1 MSCTCDDIQHP
12 RPLDI
17 QPGLSRLQR
26 QIASFPEFRRAMI
39 ESVHSDTYAAALGS
53 WSASGDVDLGLMLLE
68 MWAYVA
74 DVIAFYDE
82 VHAHE
87 CYIRTARRED
97 SLRDLVDRLGYIPA
111 PAVAASV
118 ELALLA
124 DGRKLVSIPVGTAFR
139 SGAFDG
145 EAPQVF
151 EISEALSIHPLRSR
165 WLVEPPR
172 PSKVDD
178 TGGPG
183 ASTITLALDPARS
196 AKWAE
201 GDYLLVQPDP
211 DDEGT
216 WQTAIVTGAE
226 PDTTDQGE
234 KVLEL
239 SLSLDGDADLE
250 LGAGRSLAG
259 VRILRPTR
267 QATLSQL
274 VSTAVDE
281 SSSDTDF
288 SHATTLSLD
297 GTYRDLRPGAVVLLA
312 RTGESRAGVRWFKV
326 TGVNETTVTTT
337 VATSTYGSSTTST
350 AYKGYLP
357 ITEVTID
364 VDIDSPDRGCASNW
378 GNSDKASL
386 LLLYGLREGGRLAAP
401 KQGALGAT
409 DTIGLQAP
417 LPRPVDDTGDGRVAL
432 VDADGVSLVGGAT
445 VDFSART
452 LTPSSWDDARAEM
465 TLPVSVYANL
475 VTATRGE
482 TVKSETLGSG
492 DATQTNQS
500 FTLKKSPLT
509 YVQSATSSS
518 GWASTLT
525 VYVDGVAWTEVSTF
539 YGQDAEDKVYIV
551 RLDSDGV
558 ATITFGDGVRGAR
571 LSTGTSNVVASYRFG
586 AGAAAPPAGSIVQIA
601 RGTTG
606 LRSVRQPA
614 DAGGGSDAEDPEN
627 IREQAPVQALT
638 MGRAVSIRDMEAFAS
653 ACTGVRAVAV
663 SWAWDRRSQR
673 PVVKVWVAGDTDVS
687 STVRARLLAVSDPS
701 TPIAVCAATARPI
714 TLALDIDTDDD
725 YVGDDVIAQVVSALL
740 DAPDGVLCVEQLGIG
755 RPIYFSQ
762 LMATIHA
769 VAGVVSVAMTW
780 TRANGTLVAG
790 YGDTPGQGAYFDLSG
805 GITINGEDYVSG

>member
-1 MSCTCDDIQHP
+1 MSCTCDEIQHP
-12 RPLDI
+12 RELDI
-17 QPGLSRLQR
+17 QPGLSRLER

-39 ESVHSDTYAAALGS
+39 VSAASDANAAALGS
-53 WSASGDVDLGLMLLE
+53 WSASSDVDLGLMLLE

-97 SLRDLVDRLGYIPA
+97 SLRDLVDRLGYLPA

-124 DGRKLVSIPVGTAFR
+124 DGRKAVSIPVGTAFR
-139 SGAFDG
+139 SGSFDA

-151 EISEALSIHPLRSR
+151 EISEVQSIHPLRSR

-183 ASTITLALDPARS
+183 ASASTLSLDPTRS

-201 GDYLLVQPDP
+201 GDYLLIQPDP
-211 DDEGT
+211 GDEDT
-216 WQTAIVTGAE
+216 WQPAVVDGAE
-226 PDTTDQGE
+226 SSTTDQGE

-239 SLSLDGDADLE
+239 TVDRTIS
-250 LGAGRSLAG
+250 LGAGTSLSG

-274 VSTAVDE
+274 TTGVSEYDST
-281 SSSDTDF
+281 TDF
-288 SHATTLSLD
+288 SHETTLTLD

-312 RTGESRAGVRWFKV
+312 CTADGKEGVRWFRV
-326 TGVNETTVTTT
+326 TSVTET
-337 VATSTYGSSTTST
+337 TTST
-350 AYKGYLP
+350 KVSYVDSEYIYAYLP
-357 ITEVTID
+357 ITKVTID
-364 VDIDSPDRGCASNW
+364 VDIDSPTRGSDDFW
-378 GNSDKASL
+378 GDSEKTSL

-401 KQGALGAT
+401 KQGTLGVL
-409 DTIGLQAP
+409 DDIGLQAP
-417 LPRPVDDTGDGRVAL
+417 APTPVDDTGDGRLAL
-432 VDADGVSLVGGAT
+432 IDVDGVTLTGSAS
-445 VDFSART
+445 VDFAARA
-452 LTPSSWDDARAEM
+452 LTDGSWDDDRAEM
-465 TLPVSVYANL
+465 TLPISVYGNL

-482 TVKSETLGSG
+482 TVSSEILGSG
-492 DATQTNQS
+492 DASQTNQS

-509 YVQSATSSS
+509 YVQSASSS
-518 GWASTLT
+518 TGYATTLT

-539 YGQDAEDKVYIV
+539 YGQGVDDKVYIV

-571 LSTGTSNVVASYRFG
+571 LSTGSSNVLASYRFG

-601 RGTTG
+601 RGTNG
-606 LRSVRQPA
+606 LRSVKQPA
-614 DAGGGSDAEDPEN
+614 AAGGGSDAEDPEN
-627 IREQAPVQALT
+627 VRENAPRQALT

-653 ACTGVRAVAV
+653 ACTGVRSVKV
-663 SWAWDRRSQR
+663 EWVWDRRAQR
-673 PVVKVWVAGDTDVS
+673 PVVKVWVAGDSGVD

-701 TPIAVCAATARPI
+701 TPIAVAAATAVPI
-714 TLALDIDTDDD
+714 TLALSIDIGDD
-725 YVGDDVIAQVVSALL
+725 YIGDDVIAGVASALM
-740 DAPDGVLCVEQLGIG
+740 DTPDGALCVEQLGIG
-755 RPIYFSQ
+755 RPIYFSA

-769 VAGVVSVAMTW
+769 VAGVVSVTMTW
-780 TRANGTLVAG
+780 TREDGTQVTDYA
-790 YGDTPGQGAYFDLSG
+790 DTPGQGAYFDLSA